1 MPCSRADLSE
11 DIKQLYNSGLFES
24 VNARVL
30 PTKKGGKFRVVF
42 DFVEKR

>member
-1 MPCSRADLSE
+1 MLTPPPLPSYAT
-11 DIKQLYNSGLFES
+11 GLFES

-30 PTKKGGKFRVVF
+30 PAKKGRFRVVF